1 MGREYVRRIASCERE
16 IEEIWV
22 IARRKERLEEVRS
35 KCGEVVA
42 GGQQARAS
50 SVHAGA
56 GLSASPDSGKICP
69 VGTDDGTVGADPQ
82 TVKEQGFDRF
92 HAL

>member
-1 MGREYVRRIASCERE
+1 MPLLDPGYGVHLHSRAGGPVGIDPAFSAC
-16 IEEIWV
+16 V
-22 IARRKERLEEVRS
+22 FRS

-50 SVHAGA
+50 GVHAGA
-56 GLSASPDSGKICP
+56 GLSASPDSGKICS